1 MVVISMLYS
10 VSLTMSRTASLTSSL
25 TSSVACPSFP
35 QEGTTLLL
43 RLHPGMASRG
53 QDISSD
59 RGILFDAAVFKK
71 SNK

>member
-1 MVVISMLYS
+1 VVVISMLYS
-10 VSLTMSRTASLTSSL
+10 VSLTMSRTASL

-43 RLHPGMASRG
+43 RLHPGKASRG